1 MTFGNND
8 VEDFV
13 YWFATVYSGGKEVV
27 SRQYVPVDRL
37 MMLNMDESNA
47 NLNCV
52 LILVY
57 IYCSKYL

>member
-27 SRQYVPVDRL
+27 SRQYIPVDKL
-37 MMLNMDESNA
+37 MVLNMDESNA

-52 LILVY
+52 STLVY
-57 IYCSKYL
+57 I